1 MSEPAR
7 FDLRVLP
14 GLTPYFEARRLQLDL
29 VERRRSGEIGET
41 LLLLE
46 HPPVITLGR
55 NADPAGVIASAGE
68 LKRCGVELHR
78 VERGGEA
85 TYHGPGQ
92 IVGYPICDL
101 HALKIGVAA
110 YVHRLEEAMIRAAA
124 KLEVEAGRRERL
136 TGVFCERGKIGAIG
150 VRVSRGIAFHGF
162 AFNVDPHLDHYRLI
176 VPCGLSETPI
186 TSIAATLGRSP
197 SMERARKAVIRSFGE
212 VFGQALTSSVR
223 RVQ

>member
-14 GLTPYFEARRLQLDL
+14 GLTPYSAARRLQLQL
-29 VERRRSGEIGET
+29 VEQRRAGEIGEK

-55 NADPAGVIASAGE
+55 NADPAGVIASAEE
-68 LKRCGVELHR
+68 LERRGVELHR

-110 YVHRLEEAMIRAAA
+110 YVHRLEETMIRAAA
-124 KLEVEAGRRERL
+124 ELGVEAERREKL

-162 AFNVDPHLDHYRLI
+162 AFNVDPDLDHYRLI
-176 VPCGLSETPI
+176 VPCGLSETPVA
-186 TSIAATLGRSP
+186 SIAALLDRSP
-197 SMERARKAVIRSFGE
+197 SMDSAREALIRSFDE
-212 VFGQALTSSVR
+212 VFG
-223 RVQ
+223 